1 MSGFARACL
10 VLMAGGAG
18 AGKTYVSRELVRR
31 VANAVLLDKDRLLGP
46 WVDGVLTAVGVE
58 VDRDSEYY
66 WQRVRPE
73 EYATLETVAYD
84 HLAMGKVVVIDAPL
98 RPELDNPA
106 WLGRVRRECE
116 ARAAGLVPVWVVA
129 SPEIAH
135 RRLRVRGESRD
146 RWKLEHWTEFLARR
160 PYDTPSGA
168 ALVVRNDERH
178 SVDGILDTLLRALM
192 G

>member
-1 MSGFARACL
+1 MNTIARACL

-18 AGKTYVSRELVRR
+18 AGKTYISRELVRR

-46 WVDGVLTAVGVE
+46 WVDRVLTAVGAD

-73 EYATLETVAYD
+73 EYVTLETIAYD
-84 HLAMGKVVVIDAPL
+84 HLMLGKVVVIDAPL
-98 RPELDNPA
+98 RPELENPA
-106 WLGRVRRECE
+106 WLERVRGECE
-116 ARAAGLVPVWVVA
+116 ARGAGLVPVWVVA
-129 SPEIAH
+129 SPETAR

-168 ALVVRNDERH
+168 SLVVRNDERD
-178 SVDGILDTLLRALM
+178 SVERVLDAVLRAIM